1 MPSAADVIFMLLNKA
16 ECFINLAPGK
26 TYELGQFNSR
36 LKPELGL
43 AILGLNMHMHSR
55 FLAREEIETK
65 AAFTKNS
72 WTHGQNDTR

>member
-1 MPSAADVIFMLLNKA
+1 MLLNKT
-16 ECFINLAPGK
+16 ECFIKLAPGK
-26 TYELGQFNSR
+26 AYELGQLNSR

-43 AILGLNMHMHSR
+43 AIVALNMHMHSC

-72 WTHGQNDTR
+72 WTHG

>member
-1 MPSAADVIFMLLNKA
+1 MLLNKA
-16 ECFINLAPGK
+16 ECFINLVPGK
-26 TYELGQFNSR
+26 TYELGKFNSR

-55 FLAREEIETK
+55 FLAREEIKTE
-65 AAFTKNS
+65 ASFTKNG